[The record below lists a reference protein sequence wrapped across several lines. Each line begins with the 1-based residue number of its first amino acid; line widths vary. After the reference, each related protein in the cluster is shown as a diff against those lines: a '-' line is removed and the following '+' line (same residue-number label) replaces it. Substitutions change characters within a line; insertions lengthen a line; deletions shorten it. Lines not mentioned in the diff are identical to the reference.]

1 MRIPRIFFLLMTTL
15 VVSGQDTV
23 VLRGTQR
30 RGAPGRNAT
39 LDSARVTLKAPGSIV
54 AVEGGRAG
62 FWIEGSGRRSFNNP
76 REANGV
82 RLAAGSYQVY
92 PNLPRDTETATVTL
106 TIRVAP
112 RR

>member
-30 RGAPGRNAT
+30 RRAPGQECHAGR
-39 LDSARVTLKAPGSIV
+39 RPGD
-54 AVEGGRAG
+54 VEGSR
-62 FWIEGSGRRSFNNP
+62 FDRCCGRRTGGLLDRRQRPQVFNNP

-106 TIRVAP
+106 IRVAP